1 MIDLNQPL
9 TALAL
14 VLMFAGIPFLPG
26 ESLALTPS
34 TQPERQG
41 TGQLADSPPPQPPDR
56 GAPGQRRGAAS
67 RGRCPRTRQPLTAL
81 VPLTPMAASS
91 EQEAGQAVIS
101 LTTSERPTF
110 WFYVPYSLSPN
121 RTVEFVL
128 QDARGND
135 VYQTSFT
142 ESGTRPGVVSF
153 QLPAAAPS
161 LEVDVP
167 YHWYFLI
174 YCTPEDPVFVEGWM
188 QRVNPDA
195 ALTDRIEG
203 ASPQEQVQFYREA
216 GIWQDALTTLG
227 QMRRDNPEDE
237 TLMEQWTQLLQSI
250 ELEALAQ
257 EPIISCC
264 TPPTEQQS
272 ASP

>member
-1 MIDLNQPL
+1 M
-9 TALAL
+9 
-14 VLMFAGIPFLPG
+14 V
-26 ESLALTPS
+26 
-34 TQPERQG
+34 
-41 TGQLADSPPPQPPDR
+41 
-56 GAPGQRRGAAS
+56 
-67 RGRCPRTRQPLTAL
+67 
-81 VPLTPMAASS
+81 ASS
-91 EQEAGQAVIS
+91 EQEAGQGVTS
-101 LTTSERPTF
+101 LTASERPTF

-128 QDARGND
+128 QDARGNE

-153 QLPAAAPS
+153 QLPPTAPP
-161 LEVDVP
+161 LEVDAP

-174 YCTPEDPVFVEGWM
+174 YCTPENPVFVEGWV
-188 QRVNPDA
+188 QRVNPEPSLA
-195 ALTDRIEG
+195 TQIEE
-203 ASPQEQVQFYREA
+203 ASPQEQVQLYREA

-264 TPPTEQQS
+264 TPPTDQHS